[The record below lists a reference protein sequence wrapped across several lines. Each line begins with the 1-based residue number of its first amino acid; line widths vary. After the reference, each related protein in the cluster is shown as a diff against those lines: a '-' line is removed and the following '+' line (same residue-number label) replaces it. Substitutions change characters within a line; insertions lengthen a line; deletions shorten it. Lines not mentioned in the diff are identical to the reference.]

1 MAGTCNCSKRNSR
14 KKGRG
19 NIWLQILAR
28 REEEISNAY
37 ISLVWALLAIG
48 IYGLAV
54 KRNAIR
60 MLFAVEI
67 VINAANLNL
76 VAFARFIPDSGGQTL
91 ALFSIAIAAA
101 EVAVGLSLIIVA
113 YRIYGDIDVAKFRS
127 LRG

>member
-1 MAGTCNCSKRNSR
+1 MAG
-14 KKGRG
+14 
-19 NIWLQILAR
+19 
-28 REEEISNAY
+28 E
-37 ISLVWALLAIG
+37 LVDFELVSVALLGIG

-54 KRNAIR
+54 KRNFIR

-76 VAFARFIPDSGGQTL
+76 VAFARFLPHSGGQTL

-113 YRIYGDIDVAKFRS
+113 YRMYRNVDVAEFKS

>member
-1 MAGTCNCSKRNSR
+1 M
-14 KKGRG
+14 
-19 NIWLQILAR
+19 
-28 REEEISNAY
+28 SNEL
-37 ISLVWALLAIG
+37 IDFVIVSIALLGIG
-48 IYGLAV
+48 IYGLSV

-76 VAFARFIPDSGGQTL
+76 VAFGRYLPHSGGQTL

-113 YRIYGDIDVAKFRS
+113 YRMYQNIDIADYRS
-127 LRG
+127 LKG